1 MSITDPDQVPATPI
15 YTITVTESGHADIDG
30 QPILTPGAGIAEARV
45 AALEEIRIKAALHG
59 RPVRVLAKE
68 PNGAW
73 PMIVDTDGA
82 VQTLSAPHPTPAPPD
97 AHQSA
102 QTPIQ
107 RPAAPAPLP
116 ADVSTVQLADEQL
129 PPWTRPAQPPTDETA
144 VPSDWTGPLP
154 DPYQPLFAQAQAHD
168 RAGDLRAAIITAH
181 SLEQALANQYGP
193 HQPLTIGALTYRA
206 WLTLRSNDWAEIAD
220 LLIQT
225 ALRRQEANAQPEAD
239 TTRCIRNAHAAW
251 RHLRQEDPEYAL
263 ETANELVRILGD
275 DTRRT
280 TDVIRW
286 IESGAARY
294 GAA

>member
-15 YTITVTESGHADIDG
+15 YTITVTKSGHADIDG
-30 QPILTPGAGIAEARV
+30 QPIPTPGAGIAEARV

-73 PMIVDTDGA
+73 PMIVDTDGT
-82 VQTLSAPHPTPAPPD
+82 VQTLTAPHPTPAPPD
-97 AHQSA
+97 AHQPA

-107 RPAAPAPLP
+107 RPATPAPLP
-116 ADVSTVQLADEQL
+116 ADEFTVQLADEQL
-129 PPWTRPAQPPTDETA
+129 PPDETA
-144 VPSDWTGPLP
+144 AASDWPGLLP
-154 DPYQPLFAQAQAHD
+154 DPYQPLFTQAQAHD
-168 RAGDLRAAIITAH
+168 RAGDLRAAIITTH
-181 SLEQALANQYGP
+181 SLEQTLAKQYGP
-193 HQPLTIGALTYRA
+193 HHPLTIGALTYRS
-206 WLTLRSNDWAEIAD
+206 WITLRRNTDWNEITD

-225 ALRRQEANAQPEAD
+225 ALRRQEANAQPEED
-239 TTRCIRNAHAAW
+239 TKRCIRNAHAAW

-263 ETANELVRILGD
+263 EIANELVRVLGD

-280 TDVIRW
+280 TDIIRW